1 LKLLIISNNI
11 TRSSFRLRVGDH
23 LDFLRKESLTCNVQQ
38 LPRKNMERWKLF
50 KMSGEYDGV
59 LIQRK
64 CLNFWDAAVLSH
76 FCRKMIFDYDDAI
89 MFSATKP
96 ESRLTN
102 HSRRF
107 KRTAGMMDVMIA
119 GNEYLAGYARRHC
132 DHVHILPTGLDT
144 RIYQKKEVQKNRNE
158 IRLVWIGSRSTLKY
172 LAELSPVFEQIGQI
186 HKNVVLRII
195 ADKFFDLKHM
205 KVQKHVW
212 SLENEVSDLTACDI
226 GLSPLP
232 DNRFTR
238 GKCGFKIL
246 QYFAAGLPV
255 IASPVGVNEKFIKES
270 NAGILALTLSE
281 WKDAIEK
288 MVNGIAVYK
297 QLGQNGEKYVQAYD
311 KTVISKNLCRII
323 KSAICSHNID

>member
-11 TRSSFRLRVGDH
+11 SRSSFRLRVRDH
-23 LDFLRKESLTCNVQQ
+23 LDFLRMEGISCNVQQ

-50 KMSGEYDGV
+50 KMAGQYDGV

-64 CLNFWDAAVLSH
+64 CLNFWDAAVLSR

-96 ESRLTN
+96 ESNLTN
-102 HSRRF
+102 HFRLF

-119 GNEYLAGYARRHC
+119 GNEYLADYARRHC
-132 DHVHILPTGLDT
+132 NHVHILPTGLDT
-144 RIYQKKEVQKNRNE
+144 GIYQKKEAQQNRDE

-172 LAELSPVFEQIGQI
+172 LAELSPVLEQIGRT
-186 HKNVVLRII
+186 HENVVLRII
-195 ADKFFDLKHM
+195 ADEFFDLKHM
-205 KVQKHVW
+205 RVQKHLW
-212 SLENEVSDLTACDI
+212 SLENEISDLKACDI

-255 IASPVGVNEKFIKES
+255 IASSVGVNEKFIKES
-270 NAGILALTLSE
+270 NAGVLALSLSE

-297 QLGQNGEKYVQAYD
+297 QLGQNGKKYVQAYD
-311 KTVISKNLCRII
+311 KTVISKDLCRII
-323 KSAICSHNID
+323 KSAISSDNME

>member
-1 LKLLIISNNI
+1 MKLLIISNNI
-11 TRSSFRLRVGDH
+11 SRASFRLRVGDH
-23 LDFLRKESLTCNVQQ
+23 LDFLDKEGIRCNVRQ
-38 LPRKNMERWKLF
+38 LPRKTSDRWKLF
-50 KMSGEYDGV
+50 KTSGQYDAV

-76 FCRKMIFDYDDAI
+76 FCPKMIFDYDDAI
-89 MFSATKP
+89 MYSATKP
-96 ESRLTN
+96 ESRLTS
-102 HSRRF
+102 HFRLF

-119 GNEYLAGYARRHC
+119 GNEHLAGYARRYC
-132 DHVHILPTGLDT
+132 NQVHILPTGLDT
-144 RIYQKKEVQKNRNE
+144 KAYQVKDVRKNRNE
-158 IRLVWIGSRSTLKY
+158 IRLVWIGSQATLKY
-172 LAELSPVFEQIGQI
+172 LAELCPVLEQIGKKHQ
-186 HKNVVLRII
+186 NVVLRII
-195 ADKFFDLKHM
+195 ADKFFDLDNM
-205 KVQKHVW
+205 SVQKRLW
-212 SLENEVSDLTACDI
+212 SLDNQISDLMACDI

-270 NAGILALTLSE
+270 NAGFLALTLPD

-288 MVNGIAVYK
+288 MVKGIAVYR

-311 KTVISKNLCRII
+311 KNVIANELCRII
-323 KSAICSHNID
+323 KSVVLQP

>member
-1 LKLLIISNNI
+1 LIISNNI

-23 LDFLRKESLTCNVQQ
+23 LDFLRKEGISCSVNQ

-50 KMSGEYDGV
+50 KMAGQYDGV

-64 CLNFWDAAVLSH
+64 CLNFWNAAVLSR

-89 MFSATKP
+89 MFSAAKP

-102 HSRRF
+102 HFRRF
-107 KRTAGMMDVMIA
+107 KRTARMMDVMIA
-119 GNEYLAGYARRHC
+119 GNDYLAGYARQHC
-132 DHVHILPTGLDT
+132 NHVHILPTGLDT
-144 RIYQKKEVQKNRNE
+144 KIYQKKEVRKSRNE

-172 LAELSPVFEQIGQI
+172 LAELSPVLEQIGQI

-212 SLENEVSDLTACDI
+212 SLENEISDLTACDI

-270 NAGILALTLSE
+270 NAGILALTLPE
-281 WKDAIEK
+281 WKDAIDK
-288 MVNGIAVYK
+288 MVNGIAVYR
-297 QLGQNGEKYVQAYD
+297 QLGQNGEKYVQTYD
-311 KTVISKNLCRII
+311 KTVISKDLCHII
-323 KSAICSHNID
+323 KSAISNHNID